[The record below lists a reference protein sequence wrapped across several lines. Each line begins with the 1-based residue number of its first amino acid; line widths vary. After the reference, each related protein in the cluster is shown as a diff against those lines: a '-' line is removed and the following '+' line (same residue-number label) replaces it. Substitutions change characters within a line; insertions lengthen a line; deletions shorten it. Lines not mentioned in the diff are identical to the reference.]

1 MPLLLILVCL
11 PLIEI
16 ALFVMIGGEIGL
28 WPTLALVIASSLA
41 GLLVMRGQ
49 GTRALIRLN
58 ESMEKGGDPTGPLAH
73 GALIMIAGVLLLVP
87 GFFTS
92 SWGVLL
98 LIPPIRRWMI
108 GRGAGVMSVR
118 AARFGRGGQ
127 VPRGAGTVHPGQPRP
142 GQPRPGQT
150 RTGQTPPG
158 TARPTRP
165 SQQGAIDAEYE
176 VVEDGSDAE
185 NGGAPR
191 HGGSGWTRPH

>member
-1 MPLLLILVCL
+1 MPLLIILVCL

-28 WPTLALVIASSLA
+28 WSTLALVIASSLA

-49 GTRALIRLN
+49 GTRSLMRLN

-92 SWGVLL
+92 SWGILL

-127 VPRGAGTVHPGQPRP
+127 ASAHPGQFRSGQPSSGQPRP
-142 GQPRPGQT
+142 SQSRPGQPSPRPGQ
-150 RTGQTPPG
+150 
-158 TARPTRP
+158 
-165 SQQGAIDAEYE
+165 QQGPIDAEYE
-176 VVEDGSDAE
+176 VIEDGSEAKNADS
-185 NGGAPR
+185 PR

>member
-16 ALFVMIGGEIGL
+16 ALFVTIGGEIGL

-49 GTRALIRLN
+49 GTRALMRLN

-92 SWGVLL
+92 AWGILL

-108 GRGAGVMSVR
+108 GRGAGVMTVR
-118 AARFGRGGQ
+118 ATRFGRAGQ
-127 VPRGAGTVHPGQPRP
+127 QPPRQSPRP
-142 GQPRPGQT
+142 GPASSRPGS
-150 RTGQTPPG
+150 GPG
-158 TARPTRP
+158 MARPGA
-165 SQQGAIDAEYE
+165 QGPIDAEYE
-176 VVEDGSDAE
+176 VIEDGASEARD
-185 NGGAPR
+185 GDTPR
-191 HGGSGWTRPH
+191 RGGSGWTRSH